1 MSDIGVR
8 QGGQNHPDTRG
19 TLVIM
24 TETKRDMSQGFP
36 GVGSLDQ
43 GHGQ

>member
-24 TETKRDMSQGFP
+24 TETKRDMSLVSP